1 MSFFLLTFLGNT
13 HSLFNSQHSCPSSRK
28 SFLKSVWNIPGR
40 GDFVRPWN
48 EDPLFLQGSSEDP
61 LLQGSSP
68 KVQKTTWKDRW
79 AVLKSQKP
87 QLPGWQP
94 GWGRGPAGGRS
105 RFIDADAA
113 ESPGEIKVKGSSP
126 AQEEAHP
133 CVSIRG
139 AETGWKAARAV
150 CQGPR

>member
-68 KVQKTTWKDRW
+68 KVRK
-79 AVLKSQKP
+79 
-87 QLPGWQP
+87 QL
-94 GWGRGPAGGRS
+94 GRTGGRCSNHRSPSFQAGSLGGGGDQLVGEAGLSMLMLPRALGKS
-105 RFIDADAA
+105 R
-113 ESPGEIKVKGSSP
+113 
-126 AQEEAHP
+126 
-133 CVSIRG
+133 
-139 AETGWKAARAV
+139 
-150 CQGPR
+150 